1 MKLAGHLD
9 DNQSYR
15 RRKKMRNSLA
25 VISFALLPIAIIL
38 TFVSTSLVHYLP
50 STLDVYIQFN
60 IKSVEAS
67 KEAPAPTTNTTSAAD
82 APQSATTR
90 SYVNPVFGIS
100 VNYPSTWSAFEL
112 NSRFRD
118 NVTYALALLRAPLEN
133 SSDKFAERLY
143 FGMQNFI
150 LNNMTLEAYT
160 SKILD
165 AYKNNTGIKI
175 QESAP
180 TTLAGQPAHKIV
192 YTVDSVNGT
201 KLKKI
206 QVWTVVDK
214 IKAYL
219 ITFTSEDSKFADY
232 LPEANNILSS
242 FKTTS
247 SIDNPRQ
254 LRNLTFDDPMF
265 GIKLEYPSSWT
276 KIQPGQSSPQ
286 SSIDIVAAFLRQG
299 IQNASSLSRIGL
311 GVQQLNSQDVNLDLY
326 TSNQI
331 EAIKREN
338 GSISESDK
346 TTIAGN
352 PGHKAVFTLGNAT
365 KVTQV
370 WTLKG
375 DKAYIM
381 AYQAN
386 PQDYPANLPT
396 FQRMVESLEIK

>member
-1 MKLAGHLD
+1 ME
-9 DNQSYR
+9 
-15 RRKKMRNSLA
+15 RRKKMQNSLD

-38 TFVSTSLVHYLP
+38 TILTTSLVHYFP
-50 STLDVYIQFN
+50 STLDVFFQFN

-67 KEAPAPTTNTTSAAD
+67 KEGAAAPTTNTTSATNA
-82 APQSATTR
+82 ATPQNTTMR

-118 NVTYALALLRAPLEN
+118 NITYAVALLRAPLES
-133 SSDKFAERLY
+133 SSDKFAERVN
-143 FGMQNFI
+143 FGIQNMI
-150 LNNMTLEAYT
+150 LNNMTLQAYT

-165 AYKNNTGIKI
+165 ALRNDTGIKI
-175 QESAP
+175 QESSP
-180 TTLAGQPAHKIV
+180 TTLAGQPANKIV
-192 YTVDSVNGT
+192 YTDDRINGN

-206 QVWTVVDK
+206 QVWTVVNNS
-214 IKAYL
+214 KAYV
-219 ITFTSEDSKFADY
+219 ITFASEDSKFADY
-232 LPEANNILSS
+232 LPEAQNILSS

-247 SIDNPRQ
+247 SIDNPRE

-276 KIQPGQSSPQ
+276 KIQPGQPSAQ
-286 SSIDIVAAFLRQG
+286 SSVDIVAAFLRQG

-311 GVQQLNSQDVNLDLY
+311 GVQQLKSQDVKLDQY
-326 TSNQI
+326 TPNQI
-331 EAIKREN
+331 EAIKRQN
-338 GSISESDK
+338 ATISEDGK

-352 PGHKAVFTLGNAT
+352 PGHKAVFTLENGK
-365 KVTQV
+365 KVMQI

-375 DKAYIM
+375 GKAYIM

-386 PQDYPANLPT
+386 PNEYPTNLPT
-396 FQRMVESLEIK
+396 FEKMVESLEIK